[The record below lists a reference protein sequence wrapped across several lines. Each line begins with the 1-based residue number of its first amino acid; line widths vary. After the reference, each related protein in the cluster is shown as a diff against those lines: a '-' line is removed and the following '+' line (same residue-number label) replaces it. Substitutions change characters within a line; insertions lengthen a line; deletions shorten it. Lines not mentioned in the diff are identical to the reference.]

1 MARDYH
7 AILATSAPSE
17 RLFNIVLA
25 SNLVSKKQI
34 RLSSENVRYMLCLR
48 SWKILDNGHNIDNGK
63 IIAVLLE

>member
-17 RLFNIVLA
+17 RVFDMVLA

-34 RLSSENVRYMLCLR
+34 RLSSESVRYMLYVR
-48 SWKILDNGHNIDNGK
+48 S
-63 IIAVLLE
+63 